1 MRPEAAVRTGRT
13 DREFAGRKN
22 PENPENSAAGRGK
35 AGFMLSQTL
44 RTFRTFRIFR
54 KPRRP
59 GLTAGC
65 GAMTAGIDAPLS
77 LRGEPTQGRDEPA
90 RLLRRNGVVRL
101 PAGNRTRGFMRR
113 SLKAFLAAT
122 TILSAF
128 AAPAAFAQTAAE
140 ATAQTEDQRLAAFFE
155 EIFQR
160 NLKNSPLFQ
169 SQLGIKGP
177 DYGKWD
183 DFSDDEAVRQNEE
196 TKADLA
202 RLRAEFDV
210 SKLSEQS
217 RVSYKI
223 FEYLGERSLRGF
235 PWRFHGYAF
244 STQQNPVT
252 FPATF
257 LQNIHRVDD
266 VSDAEAYVSR
276 LNGLGLAMDQFI
288 AGMETA
294 AAKGIVPTSFSFD
307 PVLTDARNVI
317 KGAPY
322 DQSGADSAI
331 WADFKGKVEK
341 LNASPAVKKKLL
353 ADGEKALTGVVRPGI
368 EKFIARVE
376 SLRPKS
382 VGPNGVWALPDGEA
396 YYKSQIDFWTSEK
409 DLSADAIHK
418 LGLAEVKRIRGEMK
432 KIMKEVG
439 FKGDLPAFF
448 EHLRTDPNN
457 FFPDTEEGRQAYLDQ
472 SKAYIDS
479 IYADVGNYFNILPKA
494 PLEVR
499 RVEAW
504 REETAPIAFYNQPT
518 PDGSRPGIYYVNL
531 KNMAEKQKH
540 EMETVAYHEGAPGH
554 HFQIAIQQ
562 ELEGVPTFQ
571 KFAFFGAYIEGW
583 GLYAERL
590 AKEEGRFTDPMQ
602 DFGRL
607 QNEMLRAARL
617 VVDTGAHSKK
627 WTREQMIKYMLDNN
641 PMTEAEAT
649 KEVERYI
656 DNPAQALSYKV
667 GMIKILTLRDKA
679 KKALGAK
686 FDIRDFHDTVLK
698 NGAVPLP
705 ILEELVDA
713 YIAAKKNAA

>member
-1 MRPEAAVRTGRT
+1 MRA
-13 DREFAGRKN
+13 
-22 PENPENSAAGRGK
+22 
-35 AGFMLSQTL
+35 
-44 RTFRTFRIFR
+44 
-54 KPRRP
+54 
-59 GLTAGC
+59 
-65 GAMTAGIDAPLS
+65 
-77 LRGEPTQGRDEPA
+77 
-90 RLLRRNGVVRL
+90 
-101 PAGNRTRGFMRR
+101 
-113 SLKAFLAAT
+113 SLKVLLAAST
-122 TILSAF
+122 FFSGAAL
-128 AAPAAFAQTAAE
+128 AAPAFAQAE
-140 ATAQTEDQRLAAFFE
+140 AAQTVAEPAQTEDERLAAFFE

-160 NLKNSPLFQ
+160 NLKTSPLFQ

-183 DFSDDEAVRQNEE
+183 DFSDAEAVRQNAE

-202 RLRAEFDV
+202 RLRAEFDAT
-210 SKLSEQS
+210 KLSEQS
-217 RVSYKI
+217 KVSYKI

-235 PWRFHGYAF
+235 PYRFHGYAF
-244 STQQNPVT
+244 STQSNPVT

-276 LNGLGLAMDQFI
+276 LNGLGVAMDQFI
-288 AGMETA
+288 ASMEMA
-294 AAKGIVPTSFSFD
+294 ASKGIVPTSFSFD
-307 PVLTDARNVI
+307 PVVTDARNVI
-317 KGAPY
+317 KGAPFEAA
-322 DQSGADSAI
+322 GEDSAI
-331 WADFKGKVEK
+331 LADFKGKVEK
-341 LNASPAVKKKLL
+341 LDAKPAVKSKLI
-353 ADGEKALTGVVRPGI
+353 ADAEKALTGVVKPGV
-368 EKFIARVE
+368 ERFIGKVE
-376 SLRPKS
+376 ELRGKS
-382 VGPNGVWALPDGEA
+382 IGPNGVWALPEGEA
-396 YYKSQIDFWTSEK
+396 YYKSQIDFWTSES
-409 DLSADAIHK
+409 DLAADDIHK

-432 KIMKEVG
+432 KVMKEAG

-448 EHLRTDPNN
+448 EHLRTSPENFYPNT
-457 FFPDTEEGRQAYLDQ
+457 DEGRKAYLDQ
-472 SKAYIDS
+472 SKGYIDA
-479 IYADVGNYFNILPKA
+479 IYADVGKYFNILPKA

-499 RVEAW
+499 RVEEW

-531 KNMAEKQKH
+531 KDMAGKQKH

-562 ELEGVPTFQ
+562 ELTGVPTFQ

-590 AKEEGRFTDPMQ
+590 AKEQGRFADPMQ

-607 QNEMLRAARL
+607 QNEMLRACRL

-641 PMTEAEAT
+641 PTTESEAT

-656 DNPAQALSYKV
+656 DNPAQALSYKI
-667 GMIKILTLRDKA
+667 GMIKIQTLREKA
-679 KKALGAK
+679 KKALGAE

-705 ILEELVDA
+705 ILEELVDS
-713 YIAAKKNAA
+713 YIAAKKSA